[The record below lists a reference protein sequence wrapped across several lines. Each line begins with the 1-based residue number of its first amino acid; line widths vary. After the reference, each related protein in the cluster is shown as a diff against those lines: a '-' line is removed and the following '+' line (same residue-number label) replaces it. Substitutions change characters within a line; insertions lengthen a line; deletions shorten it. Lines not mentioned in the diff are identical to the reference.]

1 MSSLGSL
8 NIHLSLETAQ
18 FQQGLSK
25 STAQAQQFTRTFV
38 VDMDKAQRS
47 ARQFADRT
55 TAYLGNI
62 EKAANNINKA
72 AKWDFRFDNIDRVK
86 SAAKEFIKLADA
98 HTELSNKLKLVSE
111 NELQHAQAMSAVY
124 DISMKTAQSTQAV
137 SAVYQSFAQNAK
149 ELGIN
154 QRQVAEVTET
164 ISKAVAISGAS
175 TAEAQNSLTQFGQVL
190 LMGKFRAQEYNS
202 VMTQTPAVMQ
212 AIARGLGVT
221 MAELKAMSDDG
232 KLTTDKIIQGLERS
246 KKSVDELYSKTST
259 TMSGAMQNLSTA
271 TQKWVGE
278 MDSSLGVSQK
288 VVNVLDLLAKDL
300 DTVAACLTIVA
311 SVFALMRGGGFLF
324 GSWCFYIVY
333 KQHSVNGKISR
344 TNEKAY

>member
-8 NIHLSLETAQ
+8 NIYLSLETAQ

-25 STAQAQQFTRTFV
+25 SIAQTQHFTKTFV

-72 AKWDFRFDNIDRVK
+72 AKWDFQFDNIDHVK
-86 SAAKEFIKLADA
+86 SAAKEFIKLADS

-111 NELQHAQAMSAVY
+111 TELQHAQAMSAVY

-154 QRQVAEVTET
+154 QHQMAEVTET
-164 ISKAVAISGAS
+164 ISKAVSISGAS

-190 LMGKFRAQEYNS
+190 LMGKLRTQEYNS
-202 VMTQTPAVMQ
+202 VMTKTPTLMQ
-212 AIARGLGVT
+212 AITRSLGVT
-221 MAELKAMSDDG
+221 MGELKVM
-232 KLTTDKIIQGLERS
+232 
-246 KKSVDELYSKTST
+246 
-259 TMSGAMQNLSTA
+259 
-271 TQKWVGE
+271 
-278 MDSSLGVSQK
+278 LG
-288 VVNVLDLLAKDL
+288 
-300 DTVAACLTIVA
+300 
-311 SVFALMRGGGFLF
+311 
-324 GSWCFYIVY
+324 
-333 KQHSVNGKISR
+333 NGKRLIGLFSR
-344 TNEKAY
+344 SVIRPDLIYF